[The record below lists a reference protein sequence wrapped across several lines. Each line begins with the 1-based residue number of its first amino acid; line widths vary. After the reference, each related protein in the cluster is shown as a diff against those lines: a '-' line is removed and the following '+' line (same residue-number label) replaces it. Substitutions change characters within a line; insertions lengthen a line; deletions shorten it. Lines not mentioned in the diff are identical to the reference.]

1 MARRR
6 SLPPGR
12 PMLALRGLVA
22 VGVAGVVAAVLVGR
36 ASGNLDPVAD
46 VFVGIPAS
54 AGLIT
59 TAAPVRY
66 HGVNVGRIAD
76 IESGTKTSVVRLA
89 IDRQDLDLI
98 PESVVARVVPR
109 TFFGDVYVQLNDG
122 QGGTTARPLAAGAT
136 ISIDTSADAMA
147 LYGVFTKVVDIFSQI
162 KPEKMQTALTA
173 LSQALQHRGQ
183 DIGATIDNLS
193 DVAATLTPSAVAF
206 LDSTPQFRD
215 VMAAL
220 HTATPDIISTL
231 SAATT
236 VSTRMLDDRTGL
248 TSMLD
253 ELAGLG
259 SVLTGFFSDHREQL
273 ITVLDAGGKILASTA
288 QQPQGVLDTLAG
300 AKAFGEAGS
309 RSFSTGKFNIT
320 AVATFAGPMPYT
332 AADCPVYGKTYGA
345 HCADADPVNPLP
357 AFPLDVPVPAG
368 VDPLAPPIFAP
379 FPPGQPR
386 GAGPAPA
393 TPAPTE
399 PTPAE
404 PTPAGPEFPAEA
416 HGASAIVGGGA
427 EGHALALLQNE
438 ILRDK
443 GGSAGPQDAQHPDI
457 ATVLMLGPLV
467 RGTEVHVA

>member
-6 SLPPGR
+6 ARPPGR
-12 PMLALRGLVA
+12 PVLALRGLIA
-22 VGVAGVVAAVLVGR
+22 VGVAGALAAALVGR
-36 ASGNLDPVAD
+36 ASGRLDPVAD

-59 TAAPVRY
+59 TSAPVRY

-76 IESGTKTSVVRLA
+76 IESGAKTSVVRLA
-89 IDRQDLDLI
+89 IDKQDLALI

-122 QGGTTARPLAAGAT
+122 DAGAQARPLTPGTT
-136 ISIDTSADAMA
+136 ISMDDSADATA

-173 LSQALQHRGQ
+173 LSQALAHRGG

-193 DVAATLTPSAVAF
+193 DVADTLTPSAVAF

-215 VMAAL
+215 VMTAL

-236 VSTRMLDDRTGL
+236 VSTRMLDDRAGL
-248 TSMLD
+248 TAVLD

-259 SVLTGFFSDHREQL
+259 AVLTGFFADHREQL
-273 ITVLDAGGKILASTA
+273 ITVLDAGGKILATTA
-288 QQPQGVLDTLAG
+288 AHPQGLVDTLAG

-309 RSFSTGKFNIT
+309 RSFATGKFNIT
-320 AVATFAGPMPYT
+320 AVATFAGPMPYS
-332 AADCPVYGKTYGA
+332 AADCPVYGTTYGA

-357 AFPLDVPVPAG
+357 AAPLDVPVPAG

-393 TPAPTE
+393 APV
-399 PTPAE
+399 PAE
-404 PTPAGPEFPAEA
+404 PQFPAEA
-416 HGASAIVGGGA
+416 HGASAIVGGGP

-438 ILRDK
+438 ILRDRS
-443 GGSAGPQDAQHPDI
+443 GSAGPRDAQRPDI

-467 RGTEVHVA
+467 RGTEVRVA